1 MSEIQ
6 KEQLQEI
13 TNLLYHIL
21 VKLPATPPRV
31 ADDKLPTW
39 LDNQDVMQ
47 LLHVSAS
54 TLLRWRKNGNL
65 RFFKVNGKIWYQ
77 ELDVHKLLI
86 EQK

>member
-1 MSEIQ
+1 MDEIQ

-21 VKLPATPPRV
+21 VKLPVTQTRV

-47 LLHVSAS
+47 LLHVSPS
-54 TLLRWRKNGNL
+54 TLSRWRKNGSL
-65 RFFKVNGKIWYQ
+65 RFF
-77 ELDVHKLLI
+77 LKLTAKYGTKNWMSI
-86 EQK
+86 NYC